1 MRTRIISAIVGLPVL
16 LFFIYLGGLPFAFMV
31 GVLATVGLYEF
42 CRMAKE
48 KNQYFLLMPVM
59 LGVWGMLAGS
69 YLGWQNWAAFGILIT
84 FCIVF
89 AVAIFR
95 FPDFNVNDIGINFLG
110 LIYIGWSMAHLIAFD
125 ELGEGR
131 LLVLY
136 LFVAIWSSDSGA
148 YFVGRACGRHKMC
161 PKVSPKKTWEG
172 SVGGI
177 ITTIVLLS
185 LLNSYFGILP
195 PVITVFIA
203 IAISI
208 IGQIGDLI
216 ESLIKRFYG
225 VKDSGKLIPGHG
237 GVLDRFDSIM
247 LAAPVMYYCLVIA
260 RYFGAY

>member
-1 MRTRIISAIVGLPVL
+1 M
-16 LFFIYLGGLPFAFMV
+16 
-31 GVLATVGLYEF
+31 
-42 CRMAKE
+42 
-48 KNQYFLLMPVM
+48 
-59 LGVWGMLAGS
+59 
-69 YLGWQNWAAFGILIT
+69 
-84 FCIVF
+84 
-89 AVAIFR
+89 
-95 FPDFNVNDIGINFLG
+95 
-110 LIYIGWSMAHLIAFD
+110 
-125 ELGEGR
+125 
-131 LLVLY
+131 
-136 LFVAIWSSDSGA
+136 
-148 YFVGRACGRHKMC
+148 
-161 PKVSPKKTWEG
+161 
-172 SVGGI
+172 GGI